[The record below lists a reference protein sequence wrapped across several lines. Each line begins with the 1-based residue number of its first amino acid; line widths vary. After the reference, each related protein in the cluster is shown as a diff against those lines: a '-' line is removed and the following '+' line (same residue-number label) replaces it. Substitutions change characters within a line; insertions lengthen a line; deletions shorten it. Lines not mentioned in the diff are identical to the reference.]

1 MTVADYDAHPGR
13 KPPGQPGLAAA
24 QREADEAGLHAGL
37 RRLAGMVPGARG
49 VIWVLGEVAEF
60 ATHAIPGADG
70 VGVTLINPSEG
81 RPSVQATAA
90 TAAHVHKID
99 AVQYD
104 ELSEGPCVTSIQSR
118 RAIVSGSLGSDQ
130 RWPDFSDRVAPMG
143 VHSALSLPLMVV
155 DHVIGV
161 ISAYADSSDAFGE
174 HAVRLG
180 SRFAGAAAVSIYNA
194 QLLTEARA
202 HTEQLQHA
210 LDTRIAQFIR
220 TSDSRAIIDQ
230 AIGVIRSR
238 SGASAEWSFGRLLRM
253 SQTENTELHVIAE
266 RVVQQAVRRA
276 KTRRRQP

>member
-1 MTVADYDAHPGR
+1 MTMADYDAHPGR
-13 KPPGQPGLAAA
+13 KPAGQPGLSAA

-37 RRLAGMVPGARG
+37 RRLAAMVPGARG

-81 RPSVQATAA
+81 RPTVQATAA

-118 RAIVSGSLGSDQ
+118 RAIVSGSLGSDE
-130 RWPDFSDRVAPMG
+130 RWPEFGGRVAPMG

-155 DHVIGV
+155 EHVIGV
-161 ISAYADSSDAFGE
+161 ISAYADSSDAFNE

-194 QLLTEARA
+194 QLLTDARA

-210 LDTRIAQFIR
+210 LDARIGQFIR
-220 TSDSRAIIDQ
+220 TGGSRAIIDQ

-238 SGASAEWSFGRLLRM
+238 SGASAEWAFGRLIRM

-266 RVVQQAVRRA
+266 RVVEQAVRRA
-276 KTRRRQP
+276 KTRRRQR

>member
-1 MTVADYDAHPGR
+1 
-13 KPPGQPGLAAA
+13 
-24 QREADEAGLHAGL
+24 
-37 RRLAGMVPGARG
+37 MVPGARG

-70 VGVTLINPSEG
+70 VGVTLINPSKG

-104 ELSEGPCVTSIQSR
+104 ELSEGPCITSIQLR
-118 RAIVSGSLGSDQ
+118 RATVTGSLGSDQ
-130 RWPDFSDRVAPMG
+130 RWPDFGGRVAQMG
-143 VHSALSLPLMVV
+143 VHSALSLPLMVAE
-155 DHVIGV
+155 HVIGA
-161 ISAYADSSDAFGE
+161 ISAYADSRDAFGE

-194 QLLTEARA
+194 QLLGEARA

-210 LDTRIAQFIR
+210 LDTRIGQFIR

-238 SGASAEWSFGRLLRM
+238 SGASAEWALGRLVRM

-266 RVVQQAVRRA
+266 RVVEQAVRRA
-276 KTRRRQP
+276 KTRRRQR

>member
-1 MTVADYDAHPGR
+1 MADYDAHPGR

-81 RPSVQATAA
+81 RPSIQATAA
-90 TAAHVHKID
+90 TAAHIHKID

-104 ELSEGPCVTSIQSR
+104 ELSEGPCITSIQLR
-118 RAIVSGSLGSDQ
+118 RATVTGSLGSDQ
-130 RWPDFSDRVAPMG
+130 RWPDFGGRVAQMG
-143 VHSALSLPLMVV
+143 VQSALSLPLMVAE
-155 DHVIGV
+155 HVIGA
-161 ISAYADSSDAFGE
+161 ISAYADSSDAFGVD
-174 HAVRLG
+174 AVRLG
-180 SRFAGAAAVSIYNA
+180 SRFAEAAAVSIYNA
-194 QLLTEARA
+194 QLLGEARA

-210 LDTRIAQFIR
+210 LDTRIGQFIR

-238 SGASAEWSFGRLLRM
+238 SGASAEWALGRLVRM

-266 RVVQQAVRRA
+266 RVVEQAVRRA
-276 KTRRRQP
+276 KTRRRQR